1 MRVELG
7 FVLNVI
13 DDVKEHL
20 KEQDYI
26 TCMNI
31 LRDAN
36 KIILAGGA
44 GVTLKNRSNYTATA
58 GNYAIATIVNIGGG
72 IIVTAGDM
80 Q

>member
-1 MRVELG
+1 MTYLLG
-7 FVLNVI
+7 LTVWFCKSI
-13 DDVKEHL
+13 
-20 KEQDYI
+20 
-26 TCMNI
+26 
-31 LRDAN
+31 DAN
-36 KIILAGGA
+36 KIILAGGT